1 MDNQINNY
9 EENEI
14 NQIGFEQLNIN
25 MDNSQ
30 NKIIRN
36 ETTLESVANNNR
48 MFFQNNKD
56 PKKIIILIDS
66 SNRYYNI
73 YVPIYLSK
81 EELYKSVTPII
92 TNGVHKIVA
101 LISNNNYVIDCDD
114 TSIDD
119 IEEGAN
125 LNILYEGES
134 YEHYLNKIYEPDY
147 KINISVTGN
156 KTLLLSLPPQISVSQ
171 MIKAILIKYDL
182 FPNEDNQ
189 KLCSVIYNGK
199 KLDFNEQKK
208 LNSIFG
214 DMAQVTLIQY
224 GNVIGG
230 PFLYINITA
239 IIYDRKNNDVK
250 EINCNKYAPMKE
262 LFDTIKEIFKF
273 EIKKVFFEKNEI
285 DKNTTK
291 SWASINVRD
300 KILCEIESDTIHM
313 HIINKFDYAE

>member
-1 MDNQINNY
+1 MDDRFNDY
-9 EENEI
+9 AENEI
-14 NQIGFEQLNIN
+14 NQIGFDQSNIN
-25 MDNSQ
+25 MDNPQ

-36 ETTLESVANNNR
+36 EISLENVANNNR

-73 YVPIYLSK
+73 YVPIYLTK

-92 TNGVHKIVA
+92 ANGIHKIVA
-101 LISNNNYVIDCDD
+101 LISNNNYVIDCDN

-134 YEHYLNKIYEPDY
+134 YEHYLNKIYESNY
-147 KINISVTGN
+147 KINIRVVGN
-156 KTLLLSLPPQISVSQ
+156 KTLLLSLPAEISVSQ
-171 MIKAILIKYDL
+171 MIKAILIKFDL

-189 KLCSVIYNGK
+189 KLYSVIYNGK
-199 KLDFNEQKK
+199 KLNFNEQKK

-214 DMAQVTLIQY
+214 DNAQINLIQH
-224 GNVIGG
+224 GNMIGG

-239 IIYDRKNNDVK
+239 IIFDRKNNVAK
-250 EINCNKYAPMKE
+250 EIHCNKYAPMKE
-262 LFDTIKEIFKF
+262 LFDTINEIFKF

-291 SWASINVRD
+291 SLASINVKD
-300 KILCEIESDTIHM
+300 KILCEIESDIIHI
-313 HIINKFDYAE
+313 HIIN